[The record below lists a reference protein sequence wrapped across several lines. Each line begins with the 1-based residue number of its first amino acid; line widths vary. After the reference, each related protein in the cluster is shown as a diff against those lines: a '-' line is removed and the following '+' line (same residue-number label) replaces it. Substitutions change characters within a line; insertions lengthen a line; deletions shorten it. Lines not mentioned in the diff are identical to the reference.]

1 MTVFLRLALLVLLLG
16 ACAPSH
22 VLIRLPDSE
31 IVTSRQ
37 TIFAATTRALGER
50 GFTGERSEEIHFGR
64 FEVSIPPDREPG
76 TIQWP
81 RHGRDPDPARDFLT
95 AEAQIYRDRSGF
107 RSDLSRAIKADNG
120 EAVVYIHGYNT
131 SFANGLYRVAQLAH
145 DLNLSGA
152 EVHYSWPSMGN
163 PLGYAYDGDSALFA
177 RDGLEALLD
186 ELAAAGAER
195 IVIVAHSMGGL
206 LAMETLR
213 QMAIANNPTR
223 SRLAGTILISPDLDV
238 EVFRSQAQR
247 IGQLP
252 QPFVIFTSQ
261 RDRALQLSALL
272 TGQRDRLGNLA
283 EIEEVA
289 DLEVTVFEV
298 GAFSRGA
305 GHFTVGTSAAVIGIL
320 DQFGAIS
327 LAFGRDSGSV
337 GLLPGTIITVRS
349 ATQIILSPVTAF
361 SDMTQ

>member
-1 MTVFLRLALLVLLLG
+1 MTTFLRYALLALIMS
-16 ACAPSH
+16 ACAPTNIL
-22 VLIRLPDSE
+22 VRLPESDV
-31 IVTSRQ
+31 VTSRQ
-37 TIFAATTRALGER
+37 TIFAATTRALGEA
-50 GFTGERSEEIHFGR
+50 GFTGERSEKIHFGR

-95 AEAQIYRDRSGF
+95 AEAEIYRNRSGF
-107 RSDLSRAIKADNG
+107 RSDLARAIAAENG
-120 EAVVYIHGYNT
+120 EAVVFIHGYNT
-131 SFANGLYRVAQLAH
+131 SFASGLYRVAQLAN
-145 DLNLSGA
+145 DLQLPGA
-152 EVHYSWPSMGN
+152 EVHYSWPSIGN

-186 ELAAAGAER
+186 ELAAAGAQR
-195 IVIVAHSMGGL
+195 IVILAHSMGGL
-206 LAMETLR
+206 LTMETLR
-213 QMAIANNPTR
+213 QMAISNNPTR
-223 SRLAGTILISPDLDV
+223 NRLGGTILISPDLDV
-238 EVFRSQAQR
+238 ELFRSQAHR

-289 DLEVTVFEV
+289 DLEVTVLEV

-305 GHFTVGTSAAVIGIL
+305 GHFTAGTSAAVIGIL

-327 LAFGRDSGSV
+327 LAFGRDTGRI

-349 ATQIILSPVTAF
+349 ATQIILSPVTALT
-361 SDMTQ
+361 DATQ

>member
-1 MTVFLRLALLVLLLG
+1 MATFLRLALLVLLVG

-22 VLIRLPDSE
+22 VLVRLPDSDV
-31 IVTSRQ
+31 VTSHQ
-37 TIFAATTRALGER
+37 TIFAATTRALGET
-50 GFTGERSEEIHFGR
+50 GFTGQRSEKVRFGR

-95 AEAQIYRDRSGF
+95 AEAEIYRDRAGF
-107 RSDLSRAIKADNG
+107 RADISRALAAEDNL
-120 EAVVYIHGYNT
+120 AVVYVHGFNNT
-131 SFANGLYRVAQLAH
+131 FAKGIYRVAQLAH
-145 DLNLSGA
+145 DLQLPGV

-195 IVIVAHSMGGL
+195 IFLIGHSMGGL
-206 LAMETLR
+206 LTMETLR
-213 QMAIANNPTR
+213 QMAIGDSATWR
-223 SRLAGTILISPDLDV
+223 HLAGTVLISPDIDV
-238 EVFRSQAQR
+238 ELFHTQARR
-247 IGQLP
+247 IGHLP

-261 RDRALQLSALL
+261 RDRALQLSARL

-283 EIEEVA
+283 DIDEVA
-289 DLEVTVFEV
+289 DLEVTVMEV
-298 GAFSRGA
+298 GAFSHGL
-305 GHFTVGTSAAVIGIL
+305 GHFTAGTSPEVISLL

-327 LAFGRDSGSV
+327 AAFGRDAGQV

-349 ATQIILSPVTAF
+349 ATQIILSPVSALTDA
-361 SDMTQ
+361 TQ